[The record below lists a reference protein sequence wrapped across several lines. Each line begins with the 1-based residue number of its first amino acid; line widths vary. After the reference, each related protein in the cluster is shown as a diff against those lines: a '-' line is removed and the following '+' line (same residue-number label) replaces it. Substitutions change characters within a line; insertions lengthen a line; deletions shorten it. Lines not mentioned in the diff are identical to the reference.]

1 MENQPVQKGFTLI
14 ELMIVITIIGILA
27 SFSVPAYR
35 DYTIRTKVR
44 ECHNLFSPLKTE
56 IAILYSEN
64 GTLPTKKVLTDSGR
78 VSIEKFKGDYVSSMD
93 YKLMDYELDT
103 ATPNK
108 GVVTCTLKEH
118 EGLGDTPDK
127 GGASGGKL
135 TFIAETTTQTINWTV
150 STVNDDSHK
159 LAANFVR

>member
-14 ELMIVITIIGILA
+14 ELMIVITIIGIISSIA
-27 SFSVPAYR
+27 VPAYR
-35 DYTIRTKVR
+35 DYTIKARVS

-56 IAILYSEN
+56 IAVLYSEN
-64 GTLPTKKVLTDSGR
+64 GTLPTETVLKDSGR
-78 VSIEKFKGDYVSSMD
+78 ISIDKIKGDYVSSMG
-93 YKLMDYELDT
+93 YELDT

-108 GVVTCTLKEH
+108 GVVTCTLKVH
-118 EGLGDTPDK
+118 EGLGDKPDK

-135 TFIAETTTQTINWTV
+135 TFIAETTTQTVNWTV

-159 LAANFVR
+159 LAPNFFR